1 MAKLT
6 YSGNLPG
13 VKVGALLFLKG
24 EEVTVPASLAKDLG
38 RRVDFGANVPDDVE
52 TSDQSESNVDE
63 DTNPD
68 TGANAE

>member
-6 YSGNLPG
+6 YSGIHPG
-13 VKVGALLFLKG
+13 VKVGAIVFPNG
-24 EEVTVPASLAKDLG
+24 EEVTVPAKLAKDLG
-38 RRVDFGANVPDDVE
+38 RRADFGADVPDDAE
-52 TSDQSESNVDE
+52 AIEQSDSNADE